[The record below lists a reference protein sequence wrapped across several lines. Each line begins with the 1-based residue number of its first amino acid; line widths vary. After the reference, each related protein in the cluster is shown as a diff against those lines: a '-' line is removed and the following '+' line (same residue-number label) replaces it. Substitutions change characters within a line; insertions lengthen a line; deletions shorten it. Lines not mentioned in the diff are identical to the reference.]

1 MGLTDHEYRRLD
13 FSTTKPEPERGR
25 RWLGGH
31 GYSAPVAGRS
41 QIRLELGPNSI

>member
-13 FSTTKPEPERGR
+13 FSKTKPEPE
-25 RWLGGH
+25 H

-41 QIRLELGPNSI
+41 QIRLELGRNSI